1 VEICGANTTR
11 PLTEWSV
18 TLYSGAVV
26 PEGNNGSCHTASG
39 REYRGGNPPLLGEPL
54 GAVATFGE
62 GKALR
67 GQEERLQVSISQKWY
82 NLLHHFLNGIYSP
95 LERLYNSSKK
105 MSVKGGCE
113 WLT

>member
-1 VEICGANTTR
+1 MDILISTKIQPPC
-11 PLTEWSV
+11 PLMEWSV

-82 NLLHHFLNGIYSP
+82 NLLHHF
-95 LERLYNSSKK
+95 
-105 MSVKGGCE
+105 
-113 WLT
+113 